1 MLLSDDER
9 ATRLSSRSA
18 RNRRCICPEIAGWVL
33 KTAQQNS
40 RLTYEPVD
48 LAEVALPF
56 LDEPRKP
63 ALGQYEHE
71 HTRRWSRAAS
81 GYGGFLFVF
90 SQYNWG
96 YPAVLKNALDFF
108 YAEWRDK
115 PAAVASCGTR
125 GGNRAVA
132 QLRGALQGLHMRII
146 DQNLELVVT
155 DADVDEDEQLTD
167 VAATLQP
174 FTGQVRLVD
183 AQLTELLTDDQQ

>member
-1 MLLSDDER
+1 MTENSTTTDR
-9 ATRLSSRSA
+9 RIAVVIGSTRPTR
-18 RNRRCICPEIAGWVL
+18 ICPEIAGRVL

-48 LAEVALPF
+48 LAKVALPF

-71 HTRRWSRAAS
+71 HTRRWSRTAS
-81 GYGGFLFVF
+81 GYDGFLFVLP
-90 SQYNWG
+90 QYNWG
-96 YPAVLKNALDFF
+96 YPAVLKNALDFL

-115 PAAVASCGTR
+115 PAAVASYGTR

-146 DQNLELVVT
+146 EQNLELVVT
-155 DADVDEDEQLTD
+155 DAHADEDELTD
-167 VAATLQP
+167 VAPTLQP
-174 FTGQVRLVD
+174 FTEQVRLVD